1 MGEEEKGRKP
11 REGADWL
18 GLVSFGF
25 FFILVGT
32 LWITTPNLTEKV
44 IEFFKDF
51 QLVNLTEHIVLPAP
65 AHIHLHQVVY
75 TAALQFC
82 LVFGVFQI
90 ITLILRFFFGSSLN
104 KKAETLSG
112 AVFLLTLGFF
122 LQMLINETIGWLGL
136 IGGALMSVGLAV
148 TLSSLLK
155 LLG

>member
-1 MGEEEKGRKP
+1 MDEEKKGRKP

-25 FFILVGT
+25 FFILIGT
-32 LWITTPNLTEKV
+32 LWVVTPNLTEKV

-51 QLVNLTEHIVLPAP
+51 KLVNLTEHIVLPAP
-65 AHIHLHQVVY
+65 VHSHPVVY

-90 ITLILRFFFGSSLN
+90 IILILRFFFGSSLN

-112 AVFLLTLGFF
+112 AVFLLTVGFF

-136 IGGALMSVGLAV
+136 IGGIITSVGLAV

>member
-1 MGEEEKGRKP
+1 MDKEEKGRKP

-25 FFILVGT
+25 FFILVGM
-32 LWITTPNLTEKV
+32 LWIITPNLTEKV

-65 AHIHLHQVVY
+65 AHINLHRVVY

-82 LVFGVFQI
+82 LVFGIFQI
-90 ITLILRFFFGSSLN
+90 IILILRFFFGSPLS
-104 KKAETLSG
+104 KKAEALSG
-112 AVFLLTLGFF
+112 AVFLLTVGFF

-136 IGGALMSVGLAV
+136 IGGIITSAGLAII
-148 TLSSLLK
+148 LSSVLK